1 MLQIIPVNKRTE
13 NQVDSDTIKY
23 IENVPHDSMAKKY
36 NRAIEQFVLNSKE
49 KYVCFRHDDT
59 ELRSPLD
66 VIEFKVDKVCQEYNA
81 AVMGVIGTIALDQG
95 CAWWHGVPSAGGRA
109 NYGAGSIIQGGIR
122 PKLDENKK
130 PVLDDKGNPV
140 MEHYEYPMNDYPGN
154 HKFMAT
160 VDGCC
165 MFFPKWFFEK
175 GFRFDELL
183 PDFHFYD
190 ADICLQALAAGYRVA
205 TVAVSVKHE
214 SQGEL
219 PKNWE
224 QLRLNFYNKWTSA
237 VNGNWPISR
246 LSKFDMSR
254 IKTMPTKKVDNGNQ
268 TEKT

>member
-13 NQVDSDTIKY
+13 NQVDTDTIKY

-59 ELRSPLD
+59 ELRTPLD

-122 PKLDENKK
+122 PKLDE
-130 PVLDDKGNPV
+130 KGNPV

-268 TEKT
+268 TEKA